1 MLISLQALNVLFG
14 TIAAVLLVFA
24 ELFKIRSRTLNL
36 RINPARLRIV
46 AYVSTLAFIITL
58 LVIMVNTFLY

>member
-14 TIAAVLLVFA
+14 TIAAVLLIFA
-24 ELFKIRSRTLNL
+24 ELFKIRSHTLSL

-46 AYVSTLAFIITL
+46 AYVATLAFIVTL
-58 LVIMVNTFLY
+58 LVIMVTTFR